1 MAARHLGVV
10 PLSPPSAMTLR
21 TRSFLLVTVLALG
34 FAGWQVLPRYTFA
47 SGSRVWVEGT
57 SNVHDWSCDAG
68 QTSATLDAALSGSAI
83 SGLSGLTVTVPVA
96 GLDCDNGIMNGK
108 LRDALGSSPIRFTLT
123 SARVGSPNNGRFLI
137 EADGQLSIHG
147 TTRTQRVRANGQVLS
162 GGRFRFTGEVP
173 VTMSQFGVAPPR
185 AMAGALRTGDA
196 VTVHFDVTATR

>member
-1 MAARHLGVV
+1 MTVRSRSLLLVSVLLLGV
-10 PLSPPSAMTLR
+10 
-21 TRSFLLVTVLALG
+21 
-34 FAGWQVLPRYTFA
+34 AGWQALPRYTFA
-47 SGSRVWVEGT
+47 SGSRVWVDGT

-68 QTSATLDAALSGSAI
+68 SLTATLDAAASA
-83 SGLSGLTVTVPVA
+83 SAMTGLSALTVTIPVA
-96 GLDCDNGIMNGK
+96 SLDCDNSIMNGK
-108 LRDALGSSPIRFTLT
+108 LRDAMGTSPIRFTLS
-123 SARVGSPNNGRFLI
+123 SARVGSPNNGRFLV

-147 TTRTQRVRANGQVLS
+147 TSRSQRVRANGQVLS